1 MRLPLPGMSRGNF
14 NNFISAYLMNI
25 HQKILLVVLALP
37 LLSQNIH
44 AAEAN
49 SPKIYGSVE
58 ERRLDNVIL
67 QERES
72 IRKEREEIAMR
83 KNELKTLEE
92 GVDKK
97 LTEIDRKLEELKKLQ
112 DKIEALL
119 VEKSAKEK
127 KRLQELAGIYQKMFP
142 AKAAQV
148 ITGLDQQLAADLLA
162 NMKVKA
168 AAKILDQISKQK
180 ATEISTTFTTLQLE

>member
-1 MRLPLPGMSRGNF
+1 
-14 NNFISAYLMNI
+14 MNI